1 MLQLLSADEWTLDF
15 MASRPQDFPAADYGG
30 VVARLAQELAAGTRA
45 AELAQLLRQDA
56 SLTLDEQMA
65 ALCVRDPGH
74 WSSTLLGLLGFLAPD
89 GVPFTDGVPGCQSQ
103 HNSREL

>member
-56 SLTLDEQMA
+56 SLTLDEQMT

-74 WSSTLLGLLGFLAPD
+74 CRPLCSVCLDFWPPMAFH
-89 GVPFTDGVPGCQSQ
+89 SQ
-103 HNSREL
+103 MAFRAVNRSINLREL